1 MGEEIRWERRGGKGD
16 FSSPLSTTELEN
28 WTVGAGWLPGEEE
41 REEGSKGSAAT
52 SVLL

>member
-1 MGEEIRWERRGGKGD
+1 MRERLEG
-16 FSSPLSTTELEN
+16 SSPLSTTELEN
-28 WTVGAGWLPGEEE
+28 WTVGGGGWSAG